1 MDTFREFNNGEP
13 DVVFMVYDPAK
24 KDAEY
29 RPRDGR
35 VMQGEDGCDRAVA
48 MQAREMRKVQRGAR
62 VAPAPADPAAIA
74 DASAADQNIQFS
86 RRRNDARRS
95 RLQARELPARIVLG
109 AERLGLPVPV
119 LLSP

>member
-48 MQAREMRKVQRGAR
+48 MQAREMRKVQRGAC

-95 RLQARELPARIVLG
+95 RL
-109 AERLGLPVPV
+109 
-119 LLSP
+119 

>member
-95 RLQARELPARIVLG
+95 RLKLVSY
-109 AERLGLPVPV
+109 RLG
-119 LLSP
+119 SS